1 MEFDFE
7 AWPRRGIYEF
17 FSGLSQPF
25 YSVTFTLDVTKLYAC
40 VKRRGLSFYCALPWL
55 ELTSLTNERDFDRD
69 DSVPRISWGRYTR
82 TDGRMT
88 LGMSVEVNHRL
99 IDGVHIGRF
108 AQTLEGL
115 IDALD

>member
-1 MEFDFE
+1 MT
-7 AWPRRGIYEF
+7 G
-17 FSGLSQPF
+17 
-25 YSVTFTLDVTKLYAC
+25 C
-40 VKRRGLSFYCALPWL
+40 
-55 ELTSLTNERDFDRD
+55 TNERDFDRD
-69 DSVPRISWGRYTR
+69 DNIPRITWGRYGEEN
-82 TDGRMT
+82 GRKK

>member
-1 MEFDFE
+1 MLSHCHHARRVELDEFCR
-7 AWPRRGIYEF
+7 AAKLR
-17 FSGLSQPF
+17 STSQSRF
-25 YSVTFTLDVTKLYAC
+25 IDAESESDALIFISC
-40 VKRRGLSFYCALPWL
+40 LPWL